1 MMTDMDTGLAPP
13 GRKRRPRSLART
25 LVDSLSESI
34 RSCVFRP
41 GDKLPTE
48 SEIMRQYGVSR
59 TVVREAISS
68 LQAAGLVET
77 RHGIGT
83 FVRSAP
89 AGLEFRIDP
98 DTIITLRDVLA
109 MLELRISLETAA
121 AGLAAARRSEA
132 QLGEMLRAIEVF
144 DASVDL
150 CGDAATPDFQ
160 FHLQVAYA
168 TGNRYFAE
176 VMSYL
181 GTTTIPR
188 TRINS
193 LPGEGEQSVYLKL
206 VNQQHRDIY
215 EAILRRDPEAARAAM
230 RVHLSRS
237 YERLRRAHDAPGSP
251 GD

>member
-1 MMTDMDTGLAPP
+1 MTDMDTGLAPP

-83 FVRSAP
+83 FVRSSPVA
-89 AGLEFRIDP
+89 LDFRIDP

-109 MLELRISLETAA
+109 MLELRVSLETAA
-121 AGLAAARRSEA
+121 AGLAAARRTEE
-132 QLGEMLRAIEVF
+132 QLAEMRQALEDF
-144 DASVDL
+144 DRSVDRR
-150 CGDAATPDFQ
+150 GDAAAPDFQ

-188 TRINS
+188 TRIS
-193 LPGEGEQSVYLKL
+193 PLPGEAAQSVYLMQ
-206 VNQQHRDIY
+206 VNQQHKDIY
-215 EAILRRDPEAARAAM
+215 QAILRRDPEAARTAM
-230 RVHLSRS
+230 RLHLSKS